1 MTDYKIK
8 YIKYK
13 KKYLELSYR
22 KDQFGGNKKLKKKN
36 IATLSRS
43 KITTLDMMPSEISI
57 IKEIASGGN
66 GTAYLAIYK
75 NEKLIYKLEKMDVYD
90 KTIPLTSEY
99 YRQVLFDEEVYCNY
113 PDKFMIL
120 RKHGI
125 IHNCDYIHPK
135 TDEIVK
141 SVNISDDRKK
151 RFIRKNSQPDC
162 YFLLYSP
169 ILDGSYKNV
178 RKIVENDKLLFMIF
192 INQIITGINIM
203 KYKGYYQ
210 NDFSSEN
217 IMYKLNDTRDMYQWY
232 IIDYGLVSSNKF
244 PESQL
249 DIDIKDRHLYN
260 HPLLN
265 FINNNC
271 INQKFNIYM
280 KENNIEFKN
289 NIFFDNL
296 KKHKI
301 YDKII
306 KYIPQSITKDKT
318 INEIIKIIAKIK
330 FPKYVLK
337 FMGVTKII
345 YKNYKS
351 EQLFDDLLLEC
362 IKQSDHEN
370 YDDLLKIIN

>member
-1 MTDYKIK
+1 M
-8 YIKYK
+8 
-13 KKYLELSYR
+13 
-22 KDQFGGNKKLKKKN
+22 
-36 IATLSRS
+36 
-43 KITTLDMMPSEISI
+43 
-57 IKEIASGGN
+57 
-66 GTAYLAIYK
+66 
-75 NEKLIYKLEKMDVYD
+75 
-90 KTIPLTSEY
+90 
-99 YRQVLFDEEVYCNY
+99 
-113 PDKFMIL
+113 
-120 RKHGI
+120 
-125 IHNCDYIHPK
+125 
-135 TDEIVK
+135 K
-141 SVNISDDRKK
+141 STNISDDRKK
-151 RFIRKNSQPDC
+151 RFIRKNSQLDC

-217 IMYKLNDTRDMYQWY
+217 IMYKLNDTTDTIDATNTMHQWY
-232 IIDYGLVSSNKF
+232 IIDYGLVTNNKF
-244 PESQL
+244 PESQQ
-249 DIDIKDRHLYN
+249 DIDIKDRPLYE
-260 HPLLN
+260 PLLN

-318 INEIIKIIAKIK
+318 INEIITIIAKIK

-337 FMGVTKII
+337 FMGATKIV

-351 EQLFDDLLLEC
+351 EQLFDNLLLEC